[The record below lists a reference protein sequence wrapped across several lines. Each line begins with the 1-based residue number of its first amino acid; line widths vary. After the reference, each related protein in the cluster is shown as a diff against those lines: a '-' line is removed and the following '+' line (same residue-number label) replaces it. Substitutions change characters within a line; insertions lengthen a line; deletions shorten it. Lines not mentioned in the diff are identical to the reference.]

1 MCSLFTVFVHRSY
14 LFIGVLYS
22 YVSFIHTCSLFI
34 RVLYLQVF
42 FIHTCSLSTSV
53 LYSYVFFIYRC
64 SLFTVFVHR
73 SSLFI
78 GVLYSQSSLFIGVL
92 YSQVFFIHT
101 QSHLRVVSCCFIYSR
116 WMNPLIKKGYARQL
130 EIEDMY
136 NVADEDLSDKLG
148 EQLEQ

>member
-1 MCSLFTVFVHRSY
+1 MCSLFTVFVHRSS

-22 YVSFIHTCSLFI
+22 YV
-34 RVLYLQVF
+34 F
-42 FIHTCSLSTSV
+42 FIHTCALFTSV

-78 GVLYSQSSLFIGVL
+78 GVLYSYAFFIYRCSLFIGVH
-92 YSQVFFIHT
+92 YSQEFFIHT
-101 QSHLRVVSCCFIYSR
+101 WSHLRVVSCCFIYSR